1 MASATIL
8 QTERIDLRE
17 LTPDDAHA
25 VFELNADPEVLRFTG
40 DVAFASLDDA
50 RRFLETYSDYRRNG
64 FGRWAAVLRESGAF
78 LGWCGLKRDASG
90 EVDVGYRLLRAH
102 WGRGY
107 ATEAARA
114 CVRHGFD
121 VHALECIVGRAA
133 EDNSASLRVLAKCGL
148 SYWKRVELEGLGSAL
163 VYRALRGNS
172 LATRDAQ

>member
-90 EVDVGYRLLRAH
+90 EVDIGYRLLRAH

-114 CVRHGFD
+114 PRQRRITVAGWLSVMSYASRSGSQRHTMSPESS
-121 VHALECIVGRAA
+121 ALSIQPHRT
-133 EDNSASLRVLAKCGL
+133 SASLRAI
-148 SYWKRVELEGLGSAL
+148 SAAR
-163 VYRALRGNS
+163 RANAPGR
-172 LATRDAQ
+172 